1 MDTATGSS
9 IAIAALGIVAA
20 MIAMHRHAIN
30 VVIPREINRLIA
42 AIDQHGI
49 DAKRRA
55 DANRKRIKKLAA
67 REEKF
72 DRAFEKR
79 LAAFE
84 ERLAALPAQKQSTRP
99 RKI

>member
-1 MDTATGSS
+1 MDTATGAS
-9 IAIAALGIVAA
+9 IAIAALGICGA
-20 MIAMHRHAIN
+20 MIAMHRHAIGI
-30 VVIPREINRLIA
+30 VVPREIDRLIK
-42 AIDQHGI
+42 AIEQHGI

-55 DANRKRIKKLAA
+55 DENRKRIKKLAE

-84 ERLAALPAQKQSTRP
+84 ERLSLLPVQ
-99 RKI
+99 RK